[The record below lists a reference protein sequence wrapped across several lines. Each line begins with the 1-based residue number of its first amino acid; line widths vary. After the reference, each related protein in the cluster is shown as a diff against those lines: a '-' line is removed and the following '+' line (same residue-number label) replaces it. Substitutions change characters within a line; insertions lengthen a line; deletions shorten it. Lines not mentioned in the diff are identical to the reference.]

1 MSNHFCHLMAAKKL
15 DNLKV
20 NKQTRKSLQ
29 DKGKG
34 KINTKSPESKN

>member
-15 DNLKV
+15 DELRG
-20 NKQTRKSLQ
+20 NKQAKKNLQ
-29 DKGKG
+29 GKGKG